1 MHRRSNDLT
10 TKTFGAQNQRVFET
24 HRKES
29 NMDEE
34 QNRRELME
42 AAELGRKYETANE
55 VLTEIMET
63 QRANILRSLESGDI
77 GQDNDAL
84 GLVLYLRVLKIC
96 ENLIRSKIDAGI
108 LAREEL
114 RDDGSDEEDF

>member
-1 MHRRSNDLT
+1 
-10 TKTFGAQNQRVFET
+10 
-24 HRKES
+24 
-29 NMDEE
+29 MDED
-34 QNRRELME
+34 NHRELME
-42 AAELGRKYETANE
+42 AAELGRKYEAASE
-55 VLTEIMET
+55 VLSEIMET

-84 GLVLYLRVLKIC
+84 GLVLYLRVLRIC

-114 RDDGSDEEDF
+114 RDNDGSDEEDF

>member
-1 MHRRSNDLT
+1 
-10 TKTFGAQNQRVFET
+10 
-24 HRKES
+24 
-29 NMDEE
+29 MDED

-42 AAELGRKYETANE
+42 AAELGRKYETASE

-63 QRANILRSLESGDI
+63 QRANILHSLESGDI

-96 ENLIRSKIDAGI
+96 ENLIRSKIDAGS

-114 RDDGSDEEDF
+114 MKDGSDEEDF

>member
-1 MHRRSNDLT
+1 
-10 TKTFGAQNQRVFET
+10 
-24 HRKES
+24 
-29 NMDEE
+29 MDED

-42 AAELGRKYETANE
+42 AAELGRKYETASE
-55 VLTEIMET
+55 VLSDIMSE

-114 RDDGSDEEDF
+114 RDDGSYEEDFRA

>member
-1 MHRRSNDLT
+1 
-10 TKTFGAQNQRVFET
+10 
-24 HRKES
+24 
-29 NMDEE
+29 MDFDED

-42 AAELGRKYETANE
+42 AAELGRKYEVASE
-55 VLTEIMET
+55 VLTDIMSE

-77 GQDNDAL
+77 GQGNDAL

-114 RDDGSDEEDF
+114 RDYGGNEEDF

>member
-1 MHRRSNDLT
+1 MVED
-10 TKTFGAQNQRVFET
+10 
-24 HRKES
+24 
-29 NMDEE
+29 

-84 GLVLYLRVLKIC
+84 GLVLYLRVLRIC

>member
-1 MHRRSNDLT
+1 M
-10 TKTFGAQNQRVFET
+10 EY
-24 HRKES
+24 
-29 NMDEE
+29 EE
-34 QNRRELME
+34 RRELME
-42 AAELGRKYETANE
+42 TSELGRKYEAASE

-63 QRANILRSLESGDI
+63 QRANILRSLESADI

>member
-1 MHRRSNDLT
+1 
-10 TKTFGAQNQRVFET
+10 
-24 HRKES
+24 
-29 NMDEE
+29 MDEE
-34 QNRRELME
+34 NRRELME
-42 AAELGRKYETANE
+42 AAELGRKYEAASE
-55 VLTEIMET
+55 VLSEIMET

-84 GLVLYLRVLKIC
+84 GLVLYLRVLRIC

-114 RDDGSDEEDF
+114 RDNDGSDEEDF

>member
-1 MHRRSNDLT
+1 
-10 TKTFGAQNQRVFET
+10 
-24 HRKES
+24 
-29 NMDEE
+29 MDED

-42 AAELGRKYETANE
+42 AAELGRKYETASE
-55 VLTEIMET
+55 VLSDIMSD

>member
-1 MHRRSNDLT
+1 
-10 TKTFGAQNQRVFET
+10 
-24 HRKES
+24 
-29 NMDEE
+29 MDED

-42 AAELGRKYETANE
+42 AAELGRKYETASE
-55 VLTEIMET
+55 VLSDIMSE

>member
-1 MHRRSNDLT
+1 M
-10 TKTFGAQNQRVFET
+10 EY
-24 HRKES
+24 
-29 NMDEE
+29 EE
-34 QNRRELME
+34 RRELME
-42 AAELGRKYETANE
+42 TSELGRKYEAASE

-63 QRANILRSLESGDI
+63 QRANILRSLESADI

-84 GLVLYLRVLKIC
+84 GLVLYLRVLKVC

-114 RDDGSDEEDF
+114 MKDGSSEEDFGA